1 MITPQAIYAVFNTSN
16 KVCTCNQKS
25 TTLSFLL
32 PEKNKLK
39 FIIILILIFVIHL
52 YFQRNKE
59 FFDYETKRKT
69 FGFNKVQLHHLCEL
83 FHTHMSK
90 NGKQFIEVKPK

>member
-52 YFQRNKE
+52 YF
-59 FFDYETKRKT
+59 
-69 FGFNKVQLHHLCEL
+69 
-83 FHTHMSK
+83 
-90 NGKQFIEVKPK
+90 